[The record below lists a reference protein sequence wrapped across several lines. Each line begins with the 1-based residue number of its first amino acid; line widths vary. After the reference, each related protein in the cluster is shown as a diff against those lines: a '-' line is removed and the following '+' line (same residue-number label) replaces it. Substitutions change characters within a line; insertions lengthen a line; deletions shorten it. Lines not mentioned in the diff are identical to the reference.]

1 LDITSFAVISAEGVL
16 YGAGIMTIQDLI
28 DLCEKRIV
36 CLQSLKQSS
45 IAIGDINGVI
55 AWDQQLAT
63 ITITLNALRSLL

>member
-1 LDITSFAVISAEGVL
+1 
-16 YGAGIMTIQDLI
+16 MTIQDLI

-36 CLQSLKQSS
+36 CIQALKQSS
-45 IAIGDINGVI
+45 IAIGDINGVT